1 MRRRSIPVDPQDA
14 ADNSSTLPSTA
25 PPSPE
30 AAEALAG
37 FDVDPWERIVSKG
50 MDIAHGQD
58 RSTTEQSELEACA
71 TVPLTATVLDVI
83 CDNLRCSVN
92 SLSGMVLRATGISAA
107 SAAGFRGLA
116 AHSAAPRCST
126 ASL

>member
-58 RSTTEQSELEACA
+58 RSPTEKAQSDMEACA
-71 TVPLTATVLDVI
+71 TVPLTEFLPDVNRSLFSELTVGD
-83 CDNLRCSVN
+83 
-92 SLSGMVLRATGISAA
+92 GA
-107 SAAGFRGLA
+107 
-116 AHSAAPRCST
+116 
-126 ASL
+126 